1 MNRPRK
7 ARIDGEVGHAMIR
20 VLIPEEAVGE
30 QSPSVFDFLV
40 GDDDQGTVRTGRTIA
55 SQLVEK
61 FGKGAFKSARFES
74 KVVIEL
80 IASPFL
86 LIPHRAR
93 SSEGRMS
100 EGKDVQGPVRD
111 RNGDVVGKVL
121 GPIEADEPVDAD
133 IFLMSSPGT
142 KGGMTGEVLTGE
154 AVEAIEDG
162 EAGTAEV
169 SAHGT
174 DAHGGDEEVLEGRV
188 IDLSFSVVVEG
199 E

>member
-1 MNRPRK
+1 
-7 ARIDGEVGHAMIR
+7 
-20 VLIPEEAVGE
+20 
-30 QSPSVFDFLV
+30 
-40 GDDDQGTVRTGRTIA
+40 
-55 SQLVEK
+55 
-61 FGKGAFKSARFES
+61 
-74 KVVIEL
+74 
-80 IASPFL
+80 
-86 LIPHRAR
+86 
-93 SSEGRMS
+93 MS

-199 E
+199 ERLGGEGLSATGAPETGNLAEAEGVVKADMDEPGEV